1 MYLKMYKKYGAVLS
15 SLFLAAQSINAQTDS
30 LFLTIDQLFERGVQH
45 SLQLQADV
53 MKESMAQERIRTAR
67 SAQLPELQIGLKG
80 GFVGQPVVWERGL
93 SDPSYPEAPDW
104 SQNYAIDLAQPLYQG
119 GKIRSAIHKADIEKQ
134 VAELQTLTDE
144 AEIKL
149 RLLNQYMN
157 LFSLFKQHEILT
169 RNIEESELR
178 LRDIRRMKK
187 EGLITNND
195 VWRKRKIALRLY
207 RSNSI
212 SCWGRMRTCY
222 YNRIQPFSIRQLL
235 CSPMMTI
242 LFRRMKMIRR

>member
-149 RLLNQYMN
+149 RFCCGCGGMTRAEPSMVMN
-157 LFSLFKQHEILT
+157 ARRIKRSSPNGTL
-169 RNIEESELR
+169 ESSC
-178 LRDIRRMKK
+178 IPSP
-187 EGLITNND
+187 GCPGT
-195 VWRKRKIALRLY
+195 LY
-207 RSNSI
+207 RTATM
-212 SCWGRMRTCY
+212 GR
-222 YNRIQPFSIRQLL
+222 P
-235 CSPMMTI
+235 
-242 LFRRMKMIRR
+242 

>member
-169 RNIEESELR
+169 RNIEESELMTDC
-178 LRDIRRMKK
+178 L
-187 EGLITNND
+187 
-195 VWRKRKIALRLY
+195 WRKRKIALRLY